1 MAMPP
6 TAFVLQQ
13 SLTARLAARWD
24 VQARYAL
31 HRPGEKLTLPA
42 GTWLLALPDPD
53 DDRPHPPH
61 YRLADGR
68 VVTLDAPLTEAQ
80 AGPLTDPQALAALT
94 AYRPLAQALNED
106 WGLWLERVDHNP
118 PFRLIQCPLCAGTA
132 FTTVAFAEVWCDGCQ
147 AQFSVRHTAGD
158 PGFVVDCTWPYYDPR
173 AADYILPRGGDLL
186 LTMVFKNSGDPLD
199 LSHGRHCHRADCTA
213 DQVALTD
220 GREGPL
226 RAGCTPAPWATST
239 TGRSTVTCPP
249 CTTMNSATITNCSG
263 PAPPRSRL
271 QGSARETW
279 PLPAVVP
286 VTGLSWEEQRQLAA
300 AAELLA
306 GHAPGGRGRDDLIS
320 TLKTLADRPSRAP
333 YAIGHSPW
341 PQRKELAEGEKYL
354 LHRWLLEKGRPDE
367 LVTAIPV
374 WLVVTA
380 ATEDKHARRW
390 RVVRDNICI
399 RCGRPVT
406 AGDMAPGAGQAPA
419 RTVTHSYCRESW
431 QTHGWRPVL
440 FTNSRQADSRPEG
453 TGTIS

>member
-1 MAMPP
+1 MPP
-6 TAFVLQQ
+6 TALVLQQ
-13 SLTARLAARWD
+13 SVTARLAARWD
-24 VQARYAL
+24 IQARYAL
-31 HRPGEKLTLPA
+31 HRPGESLTLPDGA
-42 GTWLLALPDPD
+42 WLLALTDPAD
-53 DDRPHPPH
+53 DQTHPPH

-68 VVTLDAPLTEAQ
+68 VVILDAPLTEAQ
-80 AGPLTDPQALAALT
+80 ASPLTDPQALAALS
-94 AYRPLAQALNED
+94 AYRPLTQALNED

-132 FTTVAFAEVWCDGCQ
+132 FTTVAFAKVWCDGCQ

-158 PGFVVDCTWPYYDPR
+158 PGFVVDCSWPYYDPR

-186 LTMVFKNSGDPLD
+186 LTMVFKNSGDPLE
-199 LSHGRHCHRADCTA
+199 LSHSRHCHRSDCTA

-220 GREGPL
+220 GRDGPL
-226 RAGCTPAPWATST
+226 RAGLHACALGDVYDWSFYGRVPTVYNHQPGDDHELLWPGTSPEQP
-239 TGRSTVTCPP
+239 TGER
-249 CTTMNSATITNCSG
+249 
-263 PAPPRSRL
+263 
-271 QGSARETW
+271 RETW

-286 VTGLSWEEQRQLAA
+286 VNGLGWEERRQLVDAV
-300 AAELLA
+300 ELLA

-320 TLKTLADRPSRAP
+320 TLKRLADRPSRAP

-341 PQRKELAEGEKYL
+341 PQRTELADGEKYL

-367 LVTAIPV
+367 LVMATPV

-406 AGDMAPGAGQAPA
+406 VADLAHGSGQAPA
-419 RTVTHSYCRESW
+419 RTVTHSYCRDSW
-431 QTHGWRPVL
+431 QSHNWRPAL
-440 FTNSRQADSRPEG
+440 FVVPG
-453 TGTIS
+453 